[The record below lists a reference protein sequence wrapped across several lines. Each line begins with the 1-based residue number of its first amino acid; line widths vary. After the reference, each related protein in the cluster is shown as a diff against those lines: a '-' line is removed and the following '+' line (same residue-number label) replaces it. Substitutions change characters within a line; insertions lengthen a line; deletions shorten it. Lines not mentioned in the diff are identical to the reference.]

1 MNAHAS
7 PNAAT
12 PTTASNSIA
21 GKLGA
26 LGLSLP
32 EPVKPIGNYIPAKR
46 IGELVFVSGQIP
58 MRAGQPIAVGT
69 VPSQVSV
76 DVARAC
82 AEQCV
87 LNALTAVLTV
97 ISDLEKIV
105 SVVRIGVF
113 VASGPEF
120 TDHPR
125 VADGASELLGKLF
138 GEAGRHVRAAVGAPG
153 LPRGVPVEIEFT
165 FQVRD

>member
-1 MNAHAS
+1 MNAHPS
-7 PNAAT
+7 PTAAAAT
-12 PTTASNSIA
+12 ASHGIA
-21 GKLGA
+21 GKLAA

-46 IGELVFVSGQIP
+46 IGDLVFVSGQIP
-58 MRAGQPIAVGT
+58 MKAGQPIALGT
-69 VPSQVSV
+69 VPIPVSI
-76 DVARAC
+76 DQARAC

-87 LNALTAVLTV
+87 LNALTALLTV
-97 ISDLEKIV
+97 ISDLEKVV

-120 TDHPR
+120 TDHPK

-138 GEAGRHVRAAVGAPG
+138 GEAGRHVRAAVGSSG

-165 FQVRD
+165 FHIRD